1 MPLKSVTILPVNY
14 CAKANVLMNGP
25 FGQLKTPQR
34 QFYLSIAVTI
44 TLHYSELVSGYTFS
58 TKLHPNITAQT
69 QPMDQKQVVEKF
81 IKFILSLSH
90 FVHQLISSDCSV
102 KDFLTRFNINDG
114 ILAATIAWSDVKSQ
128 RALHR
133 TEHGASYGQMLP

>member
-34 QFYLSIAVTI
+34 QLYLSIAVTL
-44 TLHYSELVSGYTFS
+44 TLHYSELVSGYTFF
-58 TKLHPNITAQT
+58 TKLHPNVTAQA
-69 QPMDQKQVVEKF
+69 QPMDQKQLVEKF
-81 IKFILSLSH
+81 IKCILSLSH
-90 FVHQLISSDCSV
+90 FAHQLISSDCSV
-102 KDFLTRFNINDG
+102 KDFLTRFIINNG
-114 ILAATIAWSDVKSQ
+114 ILAANIAWSDVKSQ
-128 RALHR
+128 RALHW